1 MPTNEEQMR
10 LLRALS
16 DVELYQQA
24 MDFLNAEVEI
34 DREVER
40 RPPLPNTQIHGL
52 LNVAQT
58 NTYSELN
65 KFIRH
70 QHSERSWEKKNAHIQ
85 IFYKDLEQ
93 EIKKL
98 PELAEREGLITEG
111 LSVEENK
118 KEREKISHL
127 LTCEFIQHVAAE
139 NLVRERERMDE
150 EKENKKK
157 EGKS

>member
-16 DVELYQQA
+16 DVELYRQA

-34 DREVER
+34 NGEPGR
-40 RPPLPNTQIHGL
+40 RRPLPNTQIQGL
-52 LNVAQT
+52 LNVAQA

-70 QHSERSWEKKNAHIQ
+70 QHSERSWEKKNTHIPN
-85 IFYKDLEQ
+85 FYKDLEQ

-98 PELAEREGLITEG
+98 PEFAKREGLIAEG
-111 LSVEENK
+111 LSVEQNK
-118 KEREKISHL
+118 EEVQKISHL
-127 LTCEFIQHVAAE
+127 LACEFIQHVAAE

-150 EKENKKK
+150 EKKKK

>member
-24 MDFLNAEVEI
+24 MNFLNAEVEI
-34 DREVER
+34 NHEMQR

-52 LNVAQT
+52 LNVAQV
-58 NTYSELN
+58 NSYGELN
-65 KFIRH
+65 KFIKH
-70 QHSERSWEKKNAHIQ
+70 QYERRWEKHIQ
-85 IFYKDLEQ
+85 TFYKDLER

-98 PELAEREGLITEG
+98 PEFAKREGLIAEG
-111 LSVEENK
+111 LSVEQN
-118 KEREKISHL
+118 REEVQRISHL
-127 LTCEFIQHVAAE
+127 LACEFIQHVAAE
-139 NLVRERERMDE
+139 NLVRESE

>member
-16 DVELYQQA
+16 DEELYKQA
-24 MDFLNAEVEI
+24 MAFLDTEVEI
-34 DREVER
+34 DREMQR

-52 LNVAQT
+52 LNVAQA
-58 NTYSELN
+58 NTYGELT
-65 KFIRH
+65 KFIKH
-70 QHSERSWEKKNAHIQ
+70 QRERRWDKKNEHIQ
-85 IFYKDLEQ
+85 IFYNDLER

-98 PELAEREGLITEG
+98 PEFAKREGLIPEG
-111 LSVEENK
+111 LSVEQN
-118 KEREKISHL
+118 REEMQRISHL
-127 LTCEFIQHVAAE
+127 LACEFIQHVAAE
-139 NLVRERERMDE
+139 NLVRESE